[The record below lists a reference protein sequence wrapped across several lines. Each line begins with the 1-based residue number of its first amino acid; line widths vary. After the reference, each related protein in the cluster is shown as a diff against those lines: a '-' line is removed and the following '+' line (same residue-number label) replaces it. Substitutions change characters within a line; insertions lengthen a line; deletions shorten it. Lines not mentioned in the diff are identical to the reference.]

1 MMVGVVFVVV
11 LLSVIPLKPV
21 AFGATTIGG
30 IGVVTGL
37 VFSLGASKVFLGFS
51 VEFSLRLLIDLLSE
65 INEEVLVAS
74 VDVALVVLVVL
85 CLAVLVETLST
96 GLGLDL

>member
-1 MMVGVVFVVV
+1 MVGVLFVVG

-21 AFGATTIGG
+21 AFGATTIGV

-37 VFSLGASKVFLGFS
+37 VFSLGTSKVFLGFS
-51 VEFSLRLLIDLLSE
+51 VEFSLRLIDLLSE
-65 INEEVLVAS
+65 VNEEVLVAS

-85 CLAVLVETLST
+85 GLAVLEETLSM